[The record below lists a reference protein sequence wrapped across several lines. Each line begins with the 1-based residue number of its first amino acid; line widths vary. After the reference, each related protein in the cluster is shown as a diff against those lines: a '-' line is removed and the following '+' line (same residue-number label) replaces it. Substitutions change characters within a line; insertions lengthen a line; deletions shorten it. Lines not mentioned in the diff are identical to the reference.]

1 MTTGTARVGRPPFG
15 FRIQGPD
22 DWMLLE
28 TAPSTWRRSLER
40 LLREHP
46 GAYRQRASLR
56 REATTLLEEVVA
68 VAQQTGVLLCLAKL
82 ARDPQGGRFC
92 GSLTLSW
99 YDSTP
104 VAADLAFARLVA
116 GPADRLEE
124 LDTPAGGGL
133 LRCETGEGPPAW
145 RELAGDGRVAS
156 AQALVP
162 VPGTCWTALISGTV
176 GGAEYAELLERL
188 VRRMAGSLRVDLPA
202 AGFPT
207 PTGNGGAPWGRSS
220 PSPAMR

>member
-1 MTTGTARVGRPPFG
+1 MTGMSRVGRPPFG

-28 TAPSTWRRSLER
+28 TAPSAWRRSLER

-46 GAYRQRASLR
+46 GSSRLPSSLR
-56 REATTLLEEVVA
+56 RDATALLEEVVA

-82 ARDPQGGRFC
+82 ARDAHGRLFC
-92 GSLTLSW
+92 GSLALSW

-104 VAADLAFARLVA
+104 VAADLAFARLVT
-116 GPADRLEE
+116 GPADRLED

-133 LRCETGEGPPAW
+133 LRCEIGEGPPGW
-145 RELAGDGRVAS
+145 RELAGDGRVGS

-162 VPGTCWTALISGTV
+162 APGTCWTALVSGTV
-176 GGAEYAELLERL
+176 GGVEHAKLLERL

-202 AGFPT
+202 AGLST
-207 PTGNGGAPWGRSS
+207 TTGNGGAPWGRGS